1 MTWIK
6 TLSFANATGKL
17 RQLYERVV
25 GPDGNV
31 DNILAAHSLR
41 PHTLEGHMA
50 LYKHVLHHHANTV
63 PKWFLEAIGVQ
74 VSLLNACAYCV
85 EHHAAGL
92 ARLIGDEGRARAM
105 RAELERGGPDADG
118 ESLFDAAQRAA
129 LDYSARLTREPAA
142 VEQAQVARL
151 REAGW
156 SDGEVLEINQ
166 VTAYFAYANRTVL
179 GLGVNTEGDV
189 LGMSPGNS
197 SDPNDWGHA

>member
-1 MTWIK
+1 MTWIE

-63 PKWFLEAIGVQ
+63 PKWFLEVIGVQ

-85 EHHAAGL
+85 EHHFAGL
-92 ARLIGDEGRARAM
+92 ARLIGDEKRARAL
-105 RAELERGGPDADG
+105 RAELERGGPGADG
-118 ESLFDAAQRAA
+118 ESLFDERQRAA

-142 VEQAQVARL
+142 VAESQVEQL
-151 REAGW
+151 RAVGW

-179 GLGVNTEGDV
+179 GLGVSTDGDV
-189 LGMSPGNS
+189 LGLSPGNS
-197 SDPNDWGHA
+197 EDPRDWNHG